1 MDPDPLSLI
10 YPEVQAAALSAAD
23 YLLIVL
29 TLTLT
34 FINSIISGAEIAF
47 FSLNQEETEGINTDA
62 DPASV
67 RVSHLLQNPERLLST
82 IVISYNALN
91 ITIVT
96 LLFYLLNLIP
106 YFSGSNNK
114 IILEFLFIIAFIL
127 LFVEIIPKTYASQ
140 RSLAFARSHSRFIQI
155 LNKLMNPFSSFLV
168 RTSHIFSKS
177 VIRKRYEISMDDLSK
192 ALEITSGEITQEQEK
207 DMLEGIIRF
216 KDKTV
221 EDILVSRSDMVA
233 IDINTSFRDVIHF
246 IVEAGFSRI
255 PVFEENPDNIRGILY
270 VKDLLPHLIKTE
282 NFRWQSLI
290 RPAYFV
296 PGTKRI
302 DDLLEEFRANKNHM
316 AIVVDEYGGTTGI
329 VTMEDILEE
338 IVGDISDEYDE
349 EAKPFYTIAQDG
361 SYIFE
366 GKTSLEDFIE
376 VTGVPEK
383 DFEKLLEDAGTIAG
397 LMLEL
402 KGYFPK
408 RKELVEYKK
417 YGFQA
422 EEMSK
427 RRIMKVRFIPPK
439 GDSD

>member
-1 MDPDPLSLI
+1 MDPDPLPFISS
-10 YPEVQAAALSAAD
+10 EVQAAALSVAD
-23 YLLIVL
+23 YILIVL
-29 TLTLT
+29 TLVLT
-34 FINSIISGAEIAF
+34 YINAIISGSEIAF
-47 FSLNQEETEGINTDA
+47 FSLSQEETEELNTDTR
-62 DPASV
+62 PGSV
-67 RVSHLLQNPERLLST
+67 RVSKLLREPEKLLSA
-82 IVISYNALN
+82 IVISYNSLN

-96 LLFYLLNLIP
+96 LLFYLLNLTP
-106 YFSGSNNK
+106 YFSGSDNK
-114 IILEFLFIIAFIL
+114 VILKLLVIIAFIL
-127 LFVEIIPKTYASQ
+127 LFVEFIPKTYASQ
-140 RSLAFARSHSRFIQI
+140 RSLTFARNNSRFIQI
-155 LNKLMNPFSSFLV
+155 LNKLMAPFSSLLV
-168 RTSHIFSKS
+168 RTSNIFSKS
-177 VIRKRYEISMDDLSK
+177 VIQKRYEISMDDLSK
-192 ALEITSGEITQEQEK
+192 ALEITSGEIKQEQEK

-221 EDILVSRSDMVA
+221 DHILVSRSDMVA
-233 IDINTSFRDVIHF
+233 IDIATPFREVIRF

-255 PVFEENPDNIRGILY
+255 PVFEENPDNIKGILY
-270 VKDLLPHLIKTE
+270 VKDLLPHLIKTD

-349 EAKPFYTIAQDG
+349 EVKPFYTIAPDG

-376 VTGVPEK
+376 VTGVPER
-383 DFEKLLEDAGTIAG
+383 DFEKLQEDVDTIAG

-402 KGYFPK
+402 KGDFPK
-408 RKELVEYKK
+408 RKELVKYKR

-439 GDSD
+439 GDSE

>member
-1 MDPDPLSLI
+1 LDPDPLSLI

-67 RVSHLLQNPERLLST
+67 RVSHLLQNPERLLSA

-168 RTSHIFSKS
+168 RTIHIFSKS

-383 DFEKLLEDAGTIAG
+383 DFEKLLEDADTIAG

-402 KGYFPK
+402 KGDFPK

>member
-67 RVSHLLQNPERLLST
+67 RVSHLLQNPERLLSA

-168 RTSHIFSKS
+168 RTIHIFSKS

-383 DFEKLLEDAGTIAG
+383 DFEKLLEDADTIAG

-402 KGYFPK
+402 KGDFPK